1 VSKLKPMPILRIDAL
16 ELFIEDIDFNK
27 ILEIV
32 R

>member
-1 VSKLKPMPILRIDAL
+1 MPILRIDAL